1 MSGVQEIS
9 AAQKILDGKEL
20 VAVPENQDWLG
31 WIGDIAVNR
40 DHWLSYAFRGFQILN
55 QKGVQ
60 VNHFVSIGTGSGIDA
75 IGALEIFRPQ
85 TVTVTDLAPAILSRA
100 KENIIRY
107 QQNGGSQAR
116 INFGLGSLCEPLGDE
131 PADLIYTNLPNLP
144 VPPELKNK
152 LMENGVSAAYFD
164 PDTVSGIPNKFS
176 QPLLSLQ
183 YAFLLQAKKYLSNNG
198 RVLLNLGVRM
208 PVKTVEELFTAAGYS
223 MEAPTYGV
231 KLQTRA
237 AQSIGSYAAFEKEGI
252 VFTYYPYVAAIEV
265 FNRDKPQ
272 SLEIMFSLLEPFKL
286 SAVQAIERA
295 EAGEQIGYPAA
306 LFCGRQSS

>member
-1 MSGVQEIS
+1 MLIWAVGISRSNSGIMTASGISTDSKFKTVVLPEQRGPSRYNTCLIDLSVSGILSSLIPVICLYASLNILILIGYNTPLCQGVQEIS

-116 INFGLGSLCEPLGDE
+116 INFGLGL
-131 PADLIYTNLPNLP
+131 
-144 VPPELKNK
+144 VR
-152 LMENGVSAAYFD
+152 
-164 PDTVSGIPNKFS
+164 
-176 QPLLSLQ
+176 
-183 YAFLLQAKKYLSNNG
+183 AFG
-198 RVLLNLGVRM
+198 R
-208 PVKTVEELFTAAGYS
+208 
-223 MEAPTYGV
+223 
-231 KLQTRA
+231 
-237 AQSIGSYAAFEKEGI
+237 
-252 VFTYYPYVAAIEV
+252 
-265 FNRDKPQ
+265 
-272 SLEIMFSLLEPFKL
+272 
-286 SAVQAIERA
+286 
-295 EAGEQIGYPAA
+295 
-306 LFCGRQSS
+306 